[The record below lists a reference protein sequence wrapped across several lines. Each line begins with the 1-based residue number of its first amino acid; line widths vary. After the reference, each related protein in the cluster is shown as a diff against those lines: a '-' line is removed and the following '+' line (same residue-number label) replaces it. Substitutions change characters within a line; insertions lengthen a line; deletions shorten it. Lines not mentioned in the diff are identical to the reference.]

1 MTSTWTNEAAIRQ
14 WNASTTRETME
25 ATAEGGDFAKRH
37 LLNPRDAET
46 GTSAACSPSA
56 VVVSAEAPA

>member
-25 ATAEGGDFAKRH
+25 ATAAGGDFAKRH
-37 LLNPRDAET
+37 LLNGRWRRSVA
-46 GTSAACSPSA
+46 SWIRA
-56 VVVSAEAPA
+56 VEHGLNRTA